1 MERFDQK
8 RAPVLA
14 KARQHIHK
22 RLITSLDSDP
32 LDLQDTREVQAR
44 VQALISVV
52 SAQVGLTL
60 TGQEHEALTC
70 GVMSEVSGMGP
81 LQPLMDDPVVTDIL
95 VNGPANV
102 WVDRDG
108 RLERS
113 TVQFDD
119 EAHLRRFVDR
129 FVGSHGKHLDSSNP
143 AVDAKLPDGSR
154 LHAVIPPL
162 SPTGTVVSIRRF
174 RQSHACLN
182 DLVESGMLSEA
193 MAETLLLAIRSRINI
208 VFAGGAGTGKTT
220 LLNAVSEF
228 IPESERIVTI
238 EDSAELALRH
248 HHVVTL
254 ESRQENSEGKG
265 KHDLRSLLRHALRM
279 RADRI
284 IVGEV
289 RGDEVFDMLQAM
301 NIGHDGS
308 LSTIHANNPQQALK
322 RIETLAL
329 LSDAQAPR
337 EAIKEMVDAAV
348 GMIVHVGRDASG
360 KRRVLA
366 IVELVSGDDNRQLR
380 ELFRYGRAE
389 LGRSEF
395 SCLAKPAFADTA
407 VDQGISP
414 SESLK
419 VLWKSLER

>member
-1 MERFDQK
+1 MERLDEN
-8 RAPVLA
+8 RATLLA

-32 LDLQDTREVQAR
+32 LDLQDTREIQTR
-44 VQALISVV
+44 VQALIRVV
-52 SAQVGLTL
+52 SDQVELSLTR
-60 TGQEHEALTC
+60 QEHEALTKA
-70 GVMSEVSGMGP
+70 VMSEVSGMGP
-81 LQPLMDDPVVTDIL
+81 LQALMDDSTVTDIL
-95 VNGPANV
+95 VNGPASV
-102 WVDRDG
+102 WVDRKG
-108 RLERS
+108 RLEKSNVR
-113 TVQFDD
+113 FDD

-154 LHAVIPPL
+154 LHAIIPPL

-174 RQSHACLN
+174 RQSHASLD
-182 DLVESGMLSEA
+182 DLLRSGMLSKE
-193 MAETLLLAIRSRINI
+193 MAETLKRAVRSRINI
-208 VFAGGAGTGKTT
+208 LFAGGAGAGKTT
-220 LLNAVSEF
+220 MLNAVSEF
-228 IPESERIVTI
+228 IPDSERIVTI

-248 HHVVTL
+248 HHVVSL

-289 RGDEVFDMLQAM
+289 RGNEVFEMLQAM
-301 NIGHDGS
+301 NVGHDGS
-308 LSTIHANNPQQALK
+308 LSTIHANNPEQALK

-337 EAIKEMVDAAV
+337 EAVKDMVDAAV

-360 KRRVLA
+360 TRRVLS
-366 IVELVSGDDNRQLR
+366 IVELLQNAGDRELQ
-380 ELFRYGRAE
+380 ELFRFEPRAVS
-389 LGRSEF
+389 GSEF
-395 SCLAKPAFADTA
+395 SCLATPELIDTTS
-407 VDQGISP
+407 DYGIANTP
-414 SESLK
+414 SSLDS
-419 VLWKSLER
+419 WPSQE

>member
-1 MERFDQK
+1 MESIDGK
-8 RAPVLA
+8 RPLLLA
-14 KARQHIHK
+14 KARQHIHQ

-32 LDLQDTREVQAR
+32 LDLQDTKGIQAR
-44 VQALISVV
+44 VQGLIRVV
-52 SAQVGLTL
+52 SDQVELRLTP
-60 TGQEHEALTC
+60 QEHEALSRA
-70 GVMSEVSGMGP
+70 VMSEVSGMGP
-81 LQPLMDDPVVTDIL
+81 LQPLMEDPSVTDIL
-95 VNGPANV
+95 VNGPASV
-102 WVDRDG
+102 WVDREG

-113 TVQFDD
+113 TVQFDN
-119 EAHLRRFVDR
+119 EEHLRRFVDR

-162 SPTGTVVSIRRF
+162 SPAGTVVSIRRF
-174 RQSHACLN
+174 RQTHASLH
-182 DLVESGMLSEA
+182 DLLKSQMLSKE
-193 MAETLLLAIRSRINI
+193 MADTLRRAVRSRINMI
-208 VFAGGAGTGKTT
+208 FAGGAGAGKTT

-228 IPESERIVTI
+228 IPDSERIVTI

-254 ESRQENSEGKG
+254 ESRQENSEGRG

-289 RGDEVFDMLQAM
+289 RGNEVFEMLQAM
-301 NIGHDGS
+301 NVGHDGS

-329 LSDAQAPR
+329 LSDTQAPR
-337 EAIKEMVDAAV
+337 EAIKDMVDAAV

-360 KRRVLA
+360 KRRVLSM
-366 IVELVSGDDNRQLR
+366 VELLLKDGDRQLR
-380 ELFRYGRAE
+380 ELFRYESKKGSESSFSRVETPEFGEHDTGTGLSHPPSSAE
-389 LGRSEF
+389 LW
-395 SCLAKPAFADTA
+395 PAR
-407 VDQGISP
+407 
-414 SESLK
+414 E
-419 VLWKSLER
+419 